1 MKLSSYRRLYDQD
14 FDPEYKKLIEQ
25 LGIIVNTSF
34 EELYD
39 ALGNKLTFSENL
51 NATIMEVNVTVDDSG
66 KPRNT
71 TQFKLRSGQ
80 TTFEGIF
87 VIAARG
93 SKDPSII
100 PSGGIFISAIKNNN
114 NIIIENI
121 KGLQVDIPYTIK
133 VVALG

>member
-25 LGIIVNTSF
+25 LGIIINTSF

-39 ALGNKLTFSENL
+39 ALNNKLTFTENF
-51 NATIMEVNVTVDDSG
+51 NVTIIDVNITVDSSG
-66 KPRNT
+66 NPKNN

-87 VIAARG
+87 TIAAKG
-93 SKDPSII
+93 SKDPSVI
-100 PSGGIFISAIKNNN
+100 PSGGIFINAIKDNN
-114 NIIIENI
+114 NIIIKNI
-121 KGLQVDIPYTIK
+121 KGLQADIPYTIK

>member
-14 FDPEYKKLIEQ
+14 FDPQYKGLIEQ
-25 LGIIVNTSF
+25 MGIIVNTSF
-34 EELYD
+34 EEIYD
-39 ALGNKLTFSENL
+39 ALSNKLTVSENI
-51 NATIMEVNVTVDDSG
+51 NATIMEFNVTVDSSG
-66 KPRNT
+66 KPKNN

-87 VIAARG
+87 VIGAKG

-100 PSGGIFISAIKNNN
+100 PSGGIFVSAVKNNN
-114 NIIIENI
+114 NIIIDNI
-121 KGLQVDIPYTIK
+121 KGLQADTPYSIK

>member
-25 LGIIVNTSF
+25 LGIIINTSF

-39 ALGNKLTFSENL
+39 ALNNKLTFTENF
-51 NATIMEVNVTVDDSG
+51 NVTIIDVNITVDSSG
-66 KPRNT
+66 NPKNN

-80 TTFEGIF
+80 TTFDGIF
-87 VIAARG
+87 AIGAKG
-93 SKDPSII
+93 TKDPSVI
-100 PSGGIFISAIKNNN
+100 PSGGIFINAIKDNN
-114 NIIIENI
+114 NIIIKNI
-121 KGLQVDIPYTIK
+121 KGLQADTPYTVK

>member
-14 FDPEYKKLIEQ
+14 FDPEYKALIEQ
-25 LGIIVNTSF
+25 LGIIINTSF

-51 NATIMEVNVTVDDSG
+51 NATIIEVNVTVDSSG
-66 KPRNT
+66 KPKNN

-87 VIAARG
+87 AIAAKG

-100 PSGGIFISAIKNNN
+100 PSGGIFISAVKNNN

-121 KGLQVDIPYTIK
+121 KGLQVDVPYTIK

>member
-14 FDPEYKKLIEQ
+14 FDPEYKALIEQ
-25 LGIIVNTSF
+25 LGIIINTSF

-51 NATIMEVNVTVDDSG
+51 NATIMEVNVTVDGSG
-66 KPRNT
+66 KPKNN

-87 VIAARG
+87 AIAAKG

-100 PSGGIFISAIKNNN
+100 PSGGIFISAVKNNN

-121 KGLQVDIPYTIK
+121 KGLQADIPYTVK

>member
-25 LGIIVNTSF
+25 LGIIINTSF

-39 ALGNKLTFSENL
+39 ALNNKLTFTENF
-51 NATIMEVNVTVDDSG
+51 NVTIIDVNITVDSSG
-66 KPRNT
+66 NPKNN

-80 TTFEGIF
+80 TTFDGIF
-87 VIAARG
+87 AIGAKG
-93 SKDPSII
+93 TKDPSVI
-100 PSGGIFISAIKNNN
+100 PSGGIFINAIKHNN
-114 NIIIENI
+114 NIIIKNI
-121 KGLQVDIPYTIK
+121 KGLQADTPYTVK